1 MPHKSVKMSCAT
13 AQFPELPFCWPHVK
27 HHEVIG
33 LSNHY
38 YSKTDPKL
46 LHGKHPI
53 LKIPSY
59 CVSITNMSDKTWSP
73 GVYPA
78 QQPRYQPVVELTYW
92 PVLEFFIYW
101 ATIQITNKT
110 TSSEDFE

>member
-1 MPHKSVKMSCAT
+1 
-13 AQFPELPFCWPHVK
+13 
-27 HHEVIG
+27 
-33 LSNHY
+33 
-38 YSKTDPKL
+38 
-46 LHGKHPI
+46 
-53 LKIPSY
+53 
-59 CVSITNMSDKTWSP
+59 MSDKTWSP